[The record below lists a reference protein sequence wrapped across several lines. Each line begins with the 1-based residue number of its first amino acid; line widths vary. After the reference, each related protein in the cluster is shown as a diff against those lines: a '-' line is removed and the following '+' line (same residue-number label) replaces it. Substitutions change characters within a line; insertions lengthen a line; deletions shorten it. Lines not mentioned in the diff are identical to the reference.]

1 MKKSRDNEQLSLGS
15 TEEGEILNRLG
26 DRVEKAV
33 AAIQTLRRE
42 RDELRARLEKIEK
55 DLVVQES
62 AAEKLEEL
70 ESENER
76 FRNERDEIKNRIE
89 RILANLERIDEESV
103 EE

>member
-1 MKKSRDNEQLSLGS
+1 VKKTRDNEQLSLGS

-42 RDELRARLEKIEK
+42 RDELRVRLEKTEK
-55 DLVVQES
+55 DLGEQES
-62 AAEKLEEL
+62 GAEKLEEL
-70 ESENER
+70 ETENER
-76 FRNERDEIKNRIE
+76 FRSERDEIKSRIE
-89 RILANLERIDEESV
+89 RILANLELIDEESA